1 MIRSLKILKE
11 ASVDIKEITTW
22 YKNISPLLAIRL
34 VSQLYDGFDKIIT
47 SPDAW
52 FNLTKKVKR
61 YRLQGFPYL
70 ILFFKEADN
79 IVVFA
84 VIHEKR
90 NPKIWK
96 SRIRRK

>member
-1 MIRSLKILKE
+1 MILSLKILIQ
-11 ASVDIKEITTW
+11 ASIEIKETTAW
-22 YKNISPLLAIRL
+22 YKNISPLLASRFIL
-34 VSQLYDGFDKIIT
+34 QLYDGFAKIID
-47 SPDAW
+47 SPYTW

-61 YRLQGFPYL
+61 YRLNGFPYL
-70 ILFFKEADN
+70 ILFFIEDDK